1 MVDFVPDPPKSDDAQ
16 ARALLRLNRG
26 RQVKGRETSNGGVAK
41 GGKRVGGAIAPRG
54 GSQ

>member
-1 MVDFVPDPPKSDDAQ
+1 MADYIPDPPKSDDAQ

-26 RQVKGRETSNGGVAK
+26 RKESSREKSNGSVAI
-41 GGKRVGGAIAPRG
+41 GGKQVGGAISPRG